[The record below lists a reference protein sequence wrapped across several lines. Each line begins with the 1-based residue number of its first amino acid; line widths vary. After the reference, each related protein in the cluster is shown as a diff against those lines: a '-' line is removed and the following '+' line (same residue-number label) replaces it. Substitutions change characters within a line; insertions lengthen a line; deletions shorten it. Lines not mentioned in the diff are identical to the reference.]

1 MTIDLL
7 SMASIIVIFQS
18 FLMAAFLALNKKI
31 ANQQP
36 YARLF
41 TPCICRDS
49 GPHTAHKQSSF
60 LCNNCA
66 AAKNHFRLRA
76 IRLFSRTSIVF
87 YIKTLLFPI
96 FHFRIMD
103 WIHFVPF
110 VLAVYAATFI
120 ERTMEPFTLWMYPGR
135 NYMSGAHVP
144 QTILCSR
151 RRWRR
156 KSPATTRQRKTLVV
170 GQARHGCREIHLRL
184 TIH

>member
-87 YIKTLLFPI
+87 LHQDSSLSNFSFQNNGLDSFCSLCLSRIRSN
-96 FHFRIMD
+96 FHRAHDGTFYTMD
-103 WIHFVPF
+103 VSRKKLYERRSCAADNP
-110 VLAVYAATFI
+110 LQPTAVT
-120 ERTMEPFTLWMYPGR
+120 
-135 NYMSGAHVP
+135 
-144 QTILCSR
+144 
-151 RRWRR
+151 
-156 KSPATTRQRKTLVV
+156 
-170 GQARHGCREIHLRL
+170 
-184 TIH
+184 

>member
-87 YIKTLLFPI
+87 LHQDSSFSNFSFQKNGLDSFCSLCLS
-96 FHFRIMD
+96 RMRSN
-103 WIHFVPF
+103 
-110 VLAVYAATFI
+110 FI

-135 NYMSGAHVP
+135 IYMSGAIVP
-144 QTILCSR
+144 QTILY
-151 RRWRR
+151 
-156 KSPATTRQRKTLVV
+156 
-170 GQARHGCREIHLRL
+170 L
-184 TIH
+184 TASSKNLQSFGLT